1 MSYRV
6 RRKGKGVKP
15 VIMTA
20 EEICAAIREGRLDL
34 DDIYHEHYGRPD
46 PLHLFGTKMRLGE
59 SPVFRQAYADLVAAQ
74 DEVAAERRRAMDA
87 EVEASMLHGL
97 SGIQVSW
104 RAGLIS
110 LLLALSACPKL
121 MGRLHLGWAAFVVI
135 AFISAIYYLRPRRHL
150 NSAVVLSV
158 PVFVVLGF
166 WIAGSTFGPWAGGA
180 SLIFL
185 VISGSYLAGEFGHET
200 ASVFFNRMVIMF
212 KYAYA
217 LTCAAWI
224 AFSDTN
230 PFQGLSAYFEP
241 YIGRHDQVVALAWL
255 CMIPLAAFVSLFA
268 LYILFHVLS
277 LVLLWLK
284 DGPKSGK
291 DSGA

>member
-46 PLHLFGTKMRLGE
+46 PLYLFGTKMRLGE
-59 SPVFRQAYADLVAAQ
+59 SPVFRRAYADLIAAR
-74 DEVAAERRRAMDA
+74 DEVAAERRRAINA
-87 EVEASMLHGL
+87 ELEASMLHGH

-104 RAGLIS
+104 SASLIS

-121 MGRLHLGWAAFVVI
+121 MGRLDLGWAAFVII

-150 NSAVVLSV
+150 NSDVVLSA
-158 PVFVVLGF
+158 PLFVVLGF
-166 WIAGSTFGPWAGGA
+166 WMAGSTFGPWSVGA
-180 SLIFL
+180 SLLLF
-185 VISGSYLAGEFGHET
+185 VISGSYLAEEFGHET
-200 ASVFFNRMVIMF
+200 ASVFFNRMVILL
-212 KYAYA
+212 KYVYA
-217 LTCAAWI
+217 VACAAWI

-230 PFQGLSAYFEP
+230 PFKTLSAYVEP
-241 YIGRHDQVVALAWL
+241 YIGQHDEVMALAVL
-255 CMIPLAAFVSLFA
+255 CLTPLAVFVSLFA
-268 LYILFHVLS
+268 LYIFYHALS
-277 LVLLWLK
+277 MAFLWLR